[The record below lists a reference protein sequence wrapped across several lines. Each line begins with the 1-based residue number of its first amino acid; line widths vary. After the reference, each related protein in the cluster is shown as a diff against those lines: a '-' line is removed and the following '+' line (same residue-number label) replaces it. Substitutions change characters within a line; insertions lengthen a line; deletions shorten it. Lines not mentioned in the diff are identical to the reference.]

1 VAESKVTK
9 SVITNSCKQENKQEK
24 RRTLPKEAEP
34 YMFKPGQSGNPS
46 GRPKKKWLTE
56 VVEEL
61 LEEKLQNEEFRAAY
75 KEAMWQR
82 LMSQRVV
89 GAMTLDKVWERTE
102 GKVTQPVE
110 MNINLSLAERME
122 KARKR
127 KK

>member
-1 VAESKVTK
+1 MAEVTK
-9 SVITNSCKQENKQEK
+9 SGTLGNSEH
-24 RRTLPKEAEP
+24 LPKQQKKRGNPRISE
-34 YMFKPGQSGNPS
+34 YGWKPGQSGNPG

-61 LEEKLQNEEFRAAY
+61 LEEKLQNEEFRVAY

-110 MNINLSLAERME
+110 MTVNLSLAERLE
-122 KARKR
+122 KARQR